1 MSHESSHPSSRS
13 SVLHMPEDHSLR
25 PIKRWRDRVLSA
37 MSWDFDRAY
46 GTTGRVCIPPESL
59 IRACAAVH
67 GNAI

>member
-1 MSHESSHPSSRS
+1 
-13 SVLHMPEDHSLR
+13 MPEDHPLR
-25 PIKRWRDRVLSA
+25 PIMRWCDRVLSA
-37 MSWDFDRAY
+37 MSRDFDRAY